1 MVADFEGSETA
12 WTFTSDGRDKKDI
25 VDLDLGLE
33 FINKLQP
40 RKYTWDFRDKSRQSG
55 DENSGFIAQE
65 VLEVLNEYDAKYTG
79 IVKTTDPENYKV
91 GAAALIPMLV
101 NSVKEL
107 SATVT
112 ELQNE
117 IKALKAN

>member
-1 MVADFEGSETA
+1 MLFRS
-12 WTFTSDGRDKKDI
+12 
-25 VDLDLGLE
+25 
-33 FINKLQP
+33 
-40 RKYTWDFRDKSRQSG
+40 WDFRDKSKQSG
-55 DENSGFIAQE
+55 AENSGFIAQE
-65 VLEVLNEYDAKYTG
+65 LLEVVNEYDAKYTG
-79 IVKTTDPENYKV
+79 IVKTTDPEHYKV
-91 GAAALIPMLV
+91 AETSLIPMLV